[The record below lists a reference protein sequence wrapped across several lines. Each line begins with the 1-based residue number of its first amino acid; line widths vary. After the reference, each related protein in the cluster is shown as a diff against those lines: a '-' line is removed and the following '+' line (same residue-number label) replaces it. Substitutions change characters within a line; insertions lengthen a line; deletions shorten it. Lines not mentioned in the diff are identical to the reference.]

1 VIAVLLLAAL
11 VLTAA
16 ITDATRHQIYNWTT
30 YPGMIAGLALAIIGW
45 AWTAAAPE
53 SAADW
58 QPVVGWLSL
67 SEAFGG
73 FFVCGALMVLTFVVF
88 PIGGG
93 DVKLLAMVGALAGL
107 HWGLEVLL
115 WSFVV
120 GGCAGLVVL
129 VWKFGALVLMSRAVQ
144 MVVGMVSLGTLL
156 RPPTQE
162 QEALKLPV
170 FLAPCV
176 ALALV
181 ATFARWSWL
190 M

>member
-1 VIAVLLLAAL
+1 MIALLLLAAL

-30 YPGMIAGLALAIIGW
+30 YPGIVAGLALATIGW
-45 AWTAAAPE
+45 AWAAVAPE
-53 SAADW
+53 SAAAW
-58 QPVVGWLSL
+58 QPVVGWLSVG
-67 SEAFGG
+67 EAFGG
-73 FFVCGALMVLTFVVF
+73 FFVCGALMVVTFVVF

-93 DVKLLAMVGALAGL
+93 DVKVLAMVGALAGL
-107 HWGLEVLL
+107 HTGLEILL
-115 WSFVV
+115 WTFIL

-129 VWKFGALVLMSRAVQ
+129 IWKFGALILMRRAVQ
-144 MVVGMVSLGTLL
+144 MVVCVVSLGTLL
-156 RPPTQE
+156 RPPPAE
-162 QEALKLPV
+162 QEALKLPI

-181 ATFARWSWL
+181 ATFVRWSWL

>member
-1 VIAVLLLAAL
+1 VIAVLLLAVL

-30 YPGMIAGLALAIIGW
+30 YPGIAAGLALAAIGW

-53 SAADW
+53 LAAAW
-58 QPVVGWLSL
+58 QPIVGWLSVG
-67 SEAFGG
+67 EAVGG
-73 FFVCGALMVLTFVVF
+73 FLTCGLLMVLTFVVF

-93 DVKLLAMVGALAGL
+93 DVKLLAMVGALAGM
-107 HWGLEVLL
+107 HWGLEILL
-115 WSFVV
+115 WTFIL

-129 VWKFGALVLMSRAVQ
+129 IWKFGLLVLMSRAVQ
-144 MVVGMVSLGTLL
+144 MVVGLVSLGTLL
-156 RPPTQE
+156 RPPPAE
-162 QEALKLPV
+162 QAALKLPI

-181 ATFARWSWL
+181 ATFVRWSWL